1 MSRGKTLPR
10 YENPAS
16 VEVGDTIRV
25 AWKVGDVEMTRTGKV
40 RRIVDMGQLLGFY
53 TDAGHEIFRW
63 SVAGEFQPRVT
74 LLAVEQTTSA
84 IALDGIEE
92 LERLLA

>member
-25 AWKVGDVEMTRTGKV
+25 AWKAQDVEMTRTGKV
-40 RRIVDMGQLLGFY
+40 FRIIDMGQLTGFY
-53 TDAGHEIFRW
+53 TENGVEIFRW
-63 SVAGEFQPRVT
+63 SVAGDFQPRVT
-74 LLAVEQTTSA
+74 LLAVEETPSA
-84 IALDGIEE
+84 SALSGIEE
-92 LERLLA
+92 LERMFA

>member
-1 MSRGKTLPR
+1 MSRHKGLPR

-25 AWKVGDVEMTRTGKV
+25 AWKTGDIEHTRTAKV
-40 RRIVDMGQLLGFY
+40 YRKVDDGPYDIFF
-53 TDAGHEIFRW
+53 TEDGHEIFRW
-63 SVAGEFQPRVT
+63 MVSGKFQPRIT
-74 LLAVEQTTSA
+74 LLAVEQTASV